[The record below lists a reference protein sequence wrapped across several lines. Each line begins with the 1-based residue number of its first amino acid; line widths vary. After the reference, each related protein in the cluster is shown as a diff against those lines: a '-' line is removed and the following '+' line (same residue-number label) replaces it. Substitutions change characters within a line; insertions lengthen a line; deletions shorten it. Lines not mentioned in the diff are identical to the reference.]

1 MQWRECNSF
10 DRNSTEG
17 APSSIVI
24 LNSLLSI
31 LLLEWNRLS
40 SCFSW
45 HCVSRSSVWRVTAET
60 GGFPGW
66 RHAVTAA
73 DVLSGLGR
81 ERPTIVRAVRVDHFA
96 VVSRPQLSSLR
107 IGSCLFWGQ
116 RKRTLSS
123 ARNSPRSPSYG
134 NLVWD
139 RPVEREIW
147 KGTKIGKNNIC
158 TYIHVTYVC
167 CLFLGTTT
175 IKKKMLN
182 QIKTN
187 VLL

>member
-1 MQWRECNSF
+1 MQWRECKSF

-17 APSSIVI
+17 PPSSVVI

-66 RHAVTAA
+66 RHAVTAG

-81 ERPTIVRAVRVDHFA
+81 EVTHDRQGRPCRPLCSGFPSAAELPAYRKLFILRAKKKNTIISPKLAQITVLWQFSMRRT
-96 VVSRPQLSSLR
+96 S
-107 IGSCLFWGQ
+107 
-116 RKRTLSS
+116 RKRNLK
-123 ARNSPRSPSYG
+123 RNK
-134 NLVWD
+134 NL
-139 RPVEREIW
+139 
-147 KGTKIGKNNIC
+147 KKQ
-158 TYIHVTYVC
+158 HLTYVVY
-167 CLFLGTTT
+167 F
-175 IKKKMLN
+175 
-182 QIKTN
+182 
-187 VLL
+187 